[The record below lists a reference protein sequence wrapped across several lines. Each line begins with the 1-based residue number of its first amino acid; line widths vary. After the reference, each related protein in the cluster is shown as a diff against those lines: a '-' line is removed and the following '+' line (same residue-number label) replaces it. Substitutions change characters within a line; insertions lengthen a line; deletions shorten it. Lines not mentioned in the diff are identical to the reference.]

1 MAMRTGGEIQI
12 RIRPDG
18 RVYIDGLCDEMLQ
31 VAAALSPGD
40 PLLACRLKL
49 LEQARIRAA
58 IGQRTEEQTDGN
70 AETGE

>member
-1 MAMRTGGEIQI
+1 MAMRTGSEIQI

-18 RVYIDGLCDEMLQ
+18 RVYIEGLSDGMLQ

-40 PLLACRLKL
+40 PLLARRLKL
-49 LEQARIRAA
+49 LEEVRSRAG
-58 IGQRTEEQTDGN
+58 IEQRTEEQTDGN